1 MIPRQMIIVKC
12 YGDFLARP
20 SPILLNG
27 KENYLTPAWVI
38 DPRPLQNA
46 GKGVLFSESGG
57 KVAWRD

>member
-1 MIPRQMIIVKC
+1 MIIVKC